1 MRSRFHRSLPW
12 FGAVFLPL
20 PLLLGVL
27 PEAKAVP
34 QFDARFGAVSMPGHE
49 MHAEPSYGLACGDCH
64 INPTG
69 GGMRNQHGREVMLDL
84 LPMVKED
91 HAEFEEMIHWGKNVA
106 IGGDFRFMYLHSQKE
121 STASVKNAF
130 FPMQTDLYIAVSP
143 TDHLT
148 LYLQDGRGGP
158 REYFGLF
165 QKLPYNAYFKF
176 GRFIPPYGL
185 KLDDHTSFIR
195 EKLQLGALDQDA
207 GVEAGF
213 VKGYFF
219 GHAAAING
227 NPGSE
232 TDDNDKKGFSG
243 TAGFR
248 SPHLTMGGSYYVNHG
263 LDDERT
269 YAGGYAMAHVW
280 RFSWLGEWDM
290 VRVAD
295 LNLGTRMTGFVIYQ
309 ELDFSPADGVVLKAK
324 YDRYDPD
331 RTEPDDELQRVT
343 AGADFYPYPYT
354 EVSAQYRRN
363 LERPALQNDQW
374 LVLMHLF
381 F

>member
-1 MRSRFHRSLPW
+1 MTSENHRILI
-12 FGAVFLPL
+12 GVGIGLALLPL
-20 PLLLGVL
+20 FLFF
-27 PEAKAVP
+27 PEEAPAVP
-34 QFDARFGAVSMPGHE
+34 QFASRFGAVSMPGHE
-49 MHAEPSYGLACGDCH
+49 MHREPSYGLACGDCH

-69 GGMRNQHGREVMLDL
+69 GGLRNEHGREVMLDL
-84 LPMVKED
+84 LPRVKED

-121 STASVKNAF
+121 STASIKNAF
-130 FPMQTDLYIAVSP
+130 FPMQSDLYIAVSP

-148 LYLQDGRGGP
+148 LYLQDGVGGP
-158 REYFGLF
+158 RDYFGLIR
-165 QKLPYNAYFKF
+165 KLPYNAYLKF
-176 GRFIPPYGL
+176 GRFVPPYGL

-195 EKLQLGALDQDA
+195 EKLQLGVLDQDA

-213 VKGYFF
+213 ADGHFF
-219 GHAAAING
+219 GHAAVING
-227 NPGSE
+227 SPGATS
-232 TDDNDKKGFSG
+232 DDNDNKAFSG
-243 TAGFR
+243 TAGLR
-248 SPHLTMGGSYYVNHG
+248 SRYATIGGSYYANRS
-263 LDDERT
+263 LDDERN
-269 YAGGYAMAHVW
+269 YAGGYAMAHFW
-280 RFSWLGEWDM
+280 RFSYLGEWDM

-295 LNLGTRMTGFVIYQ
+295 LDRDTRMTGSVMYQ

-331 RTEPDDELQRVT
+331 RTLPDDELQRVT

-363 LERPALQNDQW
+363 TEHPALQNDQW
-374 LVLMHLF
+374 LVLVHLF